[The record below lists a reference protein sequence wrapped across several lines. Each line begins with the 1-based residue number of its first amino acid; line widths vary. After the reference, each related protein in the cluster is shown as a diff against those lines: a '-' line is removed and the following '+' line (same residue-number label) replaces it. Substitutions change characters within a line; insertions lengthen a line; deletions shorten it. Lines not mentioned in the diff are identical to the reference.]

1 LKKIIFVKHNIS
13 MFLDRQKERR
23 KLQAALAQT
32 RPSLVVVYGRRRTGK
47 STLLKQILGPD
58 DVYFVA
64 DQGEAHLQRAK
75 LATEIARQVPN
86 FDRVLYPDWESLLN
100 AVAQAARPPRA
111 LVLDEFPYLVKNAPE
126 LPSVLQKW
134 VDNAPERPH
143 LVLCG
148 SAQHLMRDLTL
159 EGSAPLFG
167 RADEIMQVRP
177 LSAGWLPVFLAT
189 NAAQA
194 VSEYAVWGGIPRYW
208 ELRRRYPDHAEAVR
222 DLLLDKDGVLHEEPL
237 RLFLDD
243 MRSAVQA
250 YSIVSLVGGGCHRLS
265 EIAAR
270 LQRPATQLAGPLHN
284 LIALGYLRREI
295 PFGEM
300 EKNAKRSLYQIADPF
315 LRFYFAFVAPN
326 RSRLELGL
334 TTQVWAEMAAR
345 LPTHV
350 SGIWEQLVRESVP
363 LAGYFGLEWGP
374 ARRWW
379 HGNGPEIDVVAQSTD
394 GAALLVGECKLA
406 DDPDPVRI
414 LAQLRQKAASLPFA
428 QGKKIYIGL
437 WSQHGP
443 AQVAT
448 DIPIFG
454 AEVVLT
460 ALRQG

>member
-1 LKKIIFVKHNIS
+1 
-13 MFLDRQKERR
+13 MFLDRHKEKRR
-23 KLQAALAQT
+23 LLGALAQAQPT
-32 RPSLVVVYGRRRTGK
+32 LVVLYGRRRTGK
-47 STLLKQILGPD
+47 STLLKQVLGLA

-75 LATEIARQVPN
+75 LATEIGRRVPG
-86 FDRVLYPDWESLLN
+86 FERAVYPDWDALLQ
-100 AVAQAARPPRA
+100 ALAQVAQPPRA

-134 VDNAPERPH
+134 VDNAPARPH

-167 RADEIMQVRP
+167 RADEVLHVRP
-177 LSAGWLPVFLAT
+177 LSAGWLPEFLGVAP
-189 NAAQA
+189 AEA
-194 VSEYAVWGGIPRYW
+194 VNEYAAWGGIPRYW
-208 ELRRRYPDHAEAVR
+208 ELRRRYASHAEAVR

-270 LQRPATQLAGPLHN
+270 LQKPAAQLAGPLHN
-284 LIALGYLRREI
+284 LVSLGYLRRDI

-300 EKNAKRSLYQIADPF
+300 EKNTKRSLYQLADPF

-326 RSRLELGL
+326 RSRLALGL
-334 TTQVWAEMAAR
+334 TDAVWAELAPR
-345 LPTHV
+345 LPAHV
-350 SGIWEQLVRESVP
+350 GHTWEHLARESVP
-363 LAGYFGLEWGP
+363 TARYFGVDWGP

-379 HGNGPEIDVVAQSTD
+379 QGNCPEVDLVAQSLD
-394 GAALLVGECKLA
+394 GTALLLGECKLA
-406 DDPDPVRI
+406 EGPDPARA
-414 LAQLRQKAASLPFA
+414 LALLQQKTADLPFV
-428 QGKKIYIGL
+428 QGKKLYHGL
-437 WSQHGP
+437 WSQAWAGEADVAGP
-443 AQVAT
+443 V
-448 DIPIFG
+448 FG
-454 AEVVLT
+454 AGAVLG
-460 ALRQG
+460 ALRG